1 MTPTPLPI
9 VSITRRETFSACHRL
24 HSPVLSDEENKK
36 IFGKCNNPNGHGH
49 NYVVLVTV
57 KGPVD
62 PSTGMVMNVHDLK
75 EYIKVAIMDP
85 LDHKNL
91 DKDVPYFKNVVSTT
105 ENLAIYIWDRL
116 VSVMEK
122 PQLLHE
128 VKILETEKNHI
139 VYRGGST
146 YPRKKFDASKVHPN
160 VQHNVSSDSD

>member
-24 HSPVLSDEENKK
+24 HRINIKL
-36 IFGKCNNPNGHGH
+36 IFFSII
-49 NYVVLVTV
+49 VLVTV

-62 PSTGMVMNVHDLK
+62 PATGMVMNVHDLK
-75 EYIKVAIMDP
+75 EYIKIAIMDP